1 MLLSCHQDNSG
12 SRMKGFKFLLQAAE
26 AGDRP
31 CMILV
36 ARAFD
41 TGINLSPD
49 RSETGGTYQIQYQL
63 VLGCV

>member
-1 MLLSCHQDNSG
+1 
-12 SRMKGFKFLLQAAE
+12 MKGFKFLLQAAE